1 MDTVPSERATHRK
14 ENNVTGYEIIA
25 NRDGVELPTFLVEA
39 ETAHAAIEIARTIFG
54 DTAGIT
60 LEQPDRVGIE
70 VEDGRPR

>member
-1 MDTVPSERATHRK
+1 M
-14 ENNVTGYEIIA
+14 TGYEIIA

-60 LEQPDRVGIE
+60 LEQPDRVRIE
-70 VEDGRPR
+70 VEDDELLEAVVAAEYGGAN